1 MSISVEQVLLIGSL
15 LLLSSILASKTSG
28 RLGVPSL
35 LLFMGVG
42 MLAGTDGLDI
52 IDFQDAGLAQL
63 LGIIALVFILFSGGM
78 DTRMESVRP
87 VLLRGL
93 SLSTVGVLLTA
104 TIVGFSVPLFTDLSW
119 KEGLLLGAIISSTDA
134 AAVFTILRSK
144 GMGLKGNLRQTLELE
159 SGSNDPMA
167 YFLTTA
173 MLTLLTDT
181 GVSTWSL
188 VPMFLLQMGIG
199 ALMGLGMGLL
209 TTRVINRIKLDFEGL
224 YPVLMLAM
232 VLLTFAATDVVGG
245 NGFLAVYIAGIM
257 LGNDDFIHKK
267 SLIRFYDGQA
277 WLMQIVMFLTLGL
290 LVNPSE
296 IVPVIGAG
304 LGISFVLMFVARPIA
319 VMLSLSPFR
328 ISGAR
333 RVMISWVGLRGAV
346 PIIFATYP
354 MVAGLD
360 HASLIF
366 NIVFFI
372 VFTSVI
378 LQGTTLP
385 LMARWLGLERPE
397 SARPLSPYDLEISD
411 ELRGDLRRLYVPLGS
426 PAVGKTMI
434 GLHFPLGVLTTRIER
449 RGVHIFPSGT
459 TRIESE
465 DRLTVITSKPRALD
479 LLAKRWGLGY
489 LAPEQGNAPSNKQ
502 SGQVAT
508 SSPGGER

>member
-1 MSISVEQVLLIGSL
+1 MSISIEQLLLIGAL

-52 IDFQDAGLAQL
+52 IDFQDAGLAQF
-63 LGIIALVFILFSGGM
+63 LGIIALIFILFSGGM

-93 SLSTVGVLLTA
+93 SLSTIGVLLTA
-104 TIVGFSVPLFTDLSW
+104 LIVGISVPLFTALSW

-144 GMGLKGNLRQTLELE
+144 GMGLKGNLRETLELE

-173 MLTLLTDT
+173 MLTLLTD
-181 GVSTWSL
+181 VEASTWSL
-188 VPMFLLQMGIG
+188 VPMFFMQMGIG
-199 ALMGLGMGLL
+199 ALMGWSMGVV
-209 TTRVINRIKLDFEGL
+209 TTRVINRIKLDFDGL
-224 YPVLMLAM
+224 YPVLLLAM

-245 NGFLAVYIAGIM
+245 NGFLAVYIAGII

-290 LVNPSE
+290 LVNPTD

-304 LGISFVLMFVARPIA
+304 LGISFVLIFLARPLA
-319 VMLSLSPFR
+319 VFISLLPFGVSR
-328 ISGAR
+328 AR

-354 MVAGLD
+354 LVAGLEN
-360 HASLIF
+360 ASLIF

-372 VFTSVI
+372 VLTSVI

-385 LMARWLGLERPE
+385 LMAKWLDLERPE
-397 SARPLSPYDLEISD
+397 SARPPSPYDLEISN
-411 ELRGDLRRLYVPLGS
+411 ELRGELRRLYVPANS
-426 PAVGKTMI
+426 PAVGKNMI
-434 GLHFPLGVLTTRIER
+434 ALHFPLGVLATRIER
-449 RGVHIFPSGT
+449 AGVHIFPSGT
-459 TRIESE
+459 TRIEPE
-465 DRLTVITSKPRALD
+465 DRITVITARPRD
-479 LLAKRWGLGY
+479 LLSLTRRWGLSY
-489 LAPEQGNAPSNKQ
+489 LPPEVGTAPRNAD
-502 SGQVAT
+502 GQVAAGVV
-508 SSPGGER
+508 P

>member
-1 MSISVEQVLLIGSL
+1 MSVSVEQVLLIGAL
-15 LLLSSILASKTSG
+15 LLLASILASKTSG

-42 MLAGTDGLDI
+42 MVAGTDGLAIVDL
-52 IDFQDAGLAQL
+52 QDAKLAQL
-63 LGIIALVFILFSGGM
+63 LGIVALVFILFSGGM
-78 DTRMESVRP
+78 DTRLESVRP
-87 VLLRGL
+87 VLLRGI

-104 TIVGFSVPLFTDLSW
+104 GIVGVSVPLFTDLSW
-119 KEGLLLGAIISSTDA
+119 KEGFLLGAIISSTDA

-173 MLTLLTDT
+173 MLTIIANGDA
-181 GVSTWSL
+181 SAWRL
-188 VPMFLLQMGIG
+188 VPMFLLQMSIG
-199 ALMGLGMGLL
+199 AAMGWGMGML
-209 TTRVINRIKLDFEGL
+209 TTRVINRIKLDFDGL
-224 YPVLMLAM
+224 YPVLLLALVM
-232 VLLTFAATDVVGG
+232 LTFSATDALGG
-245 NGFLAVYIAGIM
+245 NGFLAVYIAGII
-257 LGNDDFIHKK
+257 LGNDDFVHKK

-319 VMLSLSPFR
+319 VFFSLAPFG
-328 ISGAR
+328 ISRAR
-333 RVMISWVGLRGAV
+333 KVMISWVGLRGAV

-354 MVAGLD
+354 LVAGLE

-372 VFTSVI
+372 VLTSVI

-385 LMARWLGLERPE
+385 LVAKWLDLERSE
-397 SARPLSPYDLEISD
+397 SARPPSPYDLEISN
-411 ELRGDLRRLYVPLGS
+411 ELRGYLRRLYVPANS
-426 PAVGKTMI
+426 PAIGKTMI

-449 RGVHIFPSGT
+449 NGIHIFPSGT
-459 TRIESE
+459 TRIEPE
-465 DRLTVITSKPRALD
+465 DRLTVITSKPRDLD
-479 LLAKRWGLGY
+479 ILAKRWGLVY
-489 LAPEQGNAPSNKQ
+489 LAPEQGNAPENSIAQ
-502 SGQVAT
+502 EVMDSDPEHST
-508 SSPGGER
+508 